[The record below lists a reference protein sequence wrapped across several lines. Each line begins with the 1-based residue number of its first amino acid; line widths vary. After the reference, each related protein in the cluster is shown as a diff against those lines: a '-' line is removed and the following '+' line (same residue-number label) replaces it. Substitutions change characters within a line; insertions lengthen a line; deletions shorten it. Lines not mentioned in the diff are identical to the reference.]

1 MTKMSTKRHKT
12 RAELLQEATS
22 KFVNIKDGSEKR
34 KMLEY
39 IRQTFGNIAAEKAR
53 KLSPTFIYNTKA

>member
-1 MTKMSTKRHKT
+1 MSNRKRKT
-12 RAELLQEATS
+12 RAELLQEATNR
-22 KFVNIKDGSEKR
+22 FVNIKDGSEKR

-39 IRQTFGNIAAEKAR
+39 MRQTFGNTAAENAR